1 MFDLKAHLFARS
13 AIGFELV
20 GDHDARRSCRLL
32 EKLAHEPLRGS
43 SISPALDENV
53 ENEAILIDSAPK
65 PVLPASD
72 RDHNLIHVPL
82 VAASRCPPANAIGIL
97 PAEFLRPMT
106 NTFVANVN
114 AAGGEHFLDHP
125 QAERKSKI
133 EPNCMRN
140 LIGWEAMSA
149 VEGITRMFHDPPLSA
164 NRPRLVKLA
173 VPLAEIIGDH
183 WMSTLWGCAFEDLV
197 SAGRA
202 ERNVADD
209 YLKRRGWKESAGT
222 RAYIAALRRSSMS
235 LYEVSDIVGGVP
247 RFRSEA
253 QRA

>member
-82 VAASRCPPANAIGIL
+82 VAASRCAPANAIGIL
-97 PAEFLRPMT
+97 PAEFLGPMT

-133 EPNCMRN
+133 EPNCVRN
-140 LIGWEAMSA
+140 HIGWEAMSA
-149 VEGITRMFHDPPLSA
+149 VEGITRMFHDPPLST

-173 VPLAEIIGDH
+173 VPAELVAYCTKQKVVQWRLWGALCHSCARATREPSYENIAMLRAAIDAQHRTGVRVMDSCFISHLAEALL
-183 WMSTLWGCAFEDLV
+183 M
-197 SAGRA
+197 AG
-202 ERNVADD
+202 
-209 YLKRRGWKESAGT
+209 
-222 RAYIAALRRSSMS
+222 M
-235 LYEVSDIVGGVP
+235 
-247 RFRSEA
+247 
-253 QRA
+253 